1 MGKLCRIIPILVC
14 LLLFGGCTLSLC
26 YSEMVTEGPWSAALY
41 RDGKEAFVYEYEWD
55 GTEEGLRI
63 EPDEVEG
70 CVVTRYGGFYGRGL
84 PMPFYITIPDA
95 EFVSESDIPADAH
108 VEDLTFTMVIS
119 KNIIEVYTGDL
130 EGFFY
135 LEDEDGNVSYYRL
148 LVDVELDPDNTDL
161 YMKDGRLYEKNH
173 EGDREVLGIYI
184 ESVEE
189 FDPENRE
196 TASLE
201 ASNGEDGAPDE
212 DLQFGDVFDVS
223 GVNGIGEVYSSDQA
237 VCLRQDYLHFTSVII
252 DGDEEIP
259 VDIAFGVYAP
269 IIEKFDTNGDGKEE
283 YLIAE
288 CEGAGTGYCV
298 YGLVIVREEDGT
310 YYSDLYD
317 GKYFSKYIEEN
328 VIFRYDENSR
338 EVSVFEDLP
347 QFSDRWEGVDIKLKR
362 EEELKDI
369 VWSNVIRIGFED
381 DRVFVTAL
389 SGYIYEDC
397 TAPDYEQAA
406 LVTLG
411 LHFYEDGTFGLYIN
425 DISEYD
431 GD

>member
-84 PMPFYITIPDA
+84 PMPFYIIIPDS
-95 EFVSESDIPADAH
+95 VCVRESDIPADAH

-130 EGFFY
+130 ECFFY

-173 EGDREVLGIYI
+173 EGDREVQGIYI

-201 ASNGEDGAPDE
+201 ASNGEDGATDE

-237 VCLRQDYLHFTSVII
+237 VCLRQDYLHLTSVII

-259 VDIAFGVYAP
+259 VDIEFGVYAP

-288 CEGAGTGYCV
+288 CEGAGG
-298 YGLVIVREEDGT
+298 
-310 YYSDLYD
+310 
-317 GKYFSKYIEEN
+317 
-328 VIFRYDENSR
+328 
-338 EVSVFEDLP
+338 
-347 QFSDRWEGVDIKLKR
+347 
-362 EEELKDI
+362 
-369 VWSNVIRIGFED
+369 
-381 DRVFVTAL
+381 
-389 SGYIYEDC
+389 
-397 TAPDYEQAA
+397 
-406 LVTLG
+406 
-411 LHFYEDGTFGLYIN
+411 
-425 DISEYD
+425 
-431 GD
+431 

>member
-1 MGKLCRIIPILVC
+1 M
-14 LLLFGGCTLSLC
+14 
-26 YSEMVTEGPWSAALY
+26 
-41 RDGKEAFVYEYEWD
+41 
-55 GTEEGLRI
+55 
-63 EPDEVEG
+63 EG

-389 SGYIYEDC
+389 SGYIYEDY